1 MKYEWDEIKYQD
13 NLKKHKIRFEI
24 AQDVFADEMALEYFD
39 EDNSTLTEK
48 RFQRI
53 GMSSAGILFVVFCEV
68 IKVNGEEVTRI
79 ISAREA
85 TNPEKDR
92 YMFT

>member
-1 MKYEWDEIKYQD
+1 MKYEWDEIKYQE
-13 NLKKHKIRFEI
+13 NLKKHKIRFEV

-68 IKVNGEEVTRI
+68 TKVNGEELTRI
-79 ISAREA
+79 ISARKA
-85 TNPEKDR
+85 DR
-92 YMFT
+92 DEIGAYFTK